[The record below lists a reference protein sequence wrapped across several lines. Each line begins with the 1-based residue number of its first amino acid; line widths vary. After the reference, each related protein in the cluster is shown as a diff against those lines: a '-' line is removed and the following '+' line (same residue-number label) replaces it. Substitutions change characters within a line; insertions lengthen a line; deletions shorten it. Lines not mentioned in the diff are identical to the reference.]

1 MSIGNLLV
9 ATDIEGQNELALLR
23 ALQLA
28 RLSGA
33 TLHVLHIARRPSG
46 AAGAPGDADKDETV
60 AGIREFIESHSA
72 TSDRECV
79 IHVEH
84 HGRIHERITGYARSV
99 HAELVILG
107 RSERA
112 AVLPESVLLTTGQ
125 VVANAAVPVL
135 VVTQPV
141 AGDYRDVLL
150 EVEMGESPGG
160 LLKVISALGAEIRVT
175 LLVSAC
181 TGEPQGGFLARLL
194 ASARRRMQRA
204 YIENLHAHARAAG
217 IPATRISFEF
227 VPDDYASALT
237 AKLADS
243 RFDVIGLTRMDKRL
257 RHRASGQHMIGAIQ
271 AANCDILIEL
281 R

>member
-33 TLHVLHIARRPSG
+33 TLHVLHIARRPG
-46 AAGAPGDADKDETV
+46 GDAGAPGAADKDETV
-60 AGIREFIESHSA
+60 AGIREFIQAHSA
-72 TSDRECV
+72 SPDPECV

-84 HGRIHERITGYARSV
+84 HGRIHERITEYARSV

-141 AGDYRDVLL
+141 AGDYRAVLL

-160 LLKVISALGAEIRVT
+160 LLKVISALGAGTRVT

-181 TGEPQGGFLARLL
+181 TGEPQAGFLARLL
-194 ASARRRMQRA
+194 SSARLRMQRA
-204 YIENLHAHARAAG
+204 YIENLQAHARAAG
-217 IPATRISFEF
+217 IPASRISFEF

-271 AANCDILIEL
+271 AASCDILIEL
-281 R
+281 Q